1 MPTGLVPT
9 STFVDPM
16 DAKYIAEG
24 IAQDAYMNYH
34 RARLQLEF
42 GLEKIDQLRKYIVID
57 RGEDYIIQY
66 RNGFDAGMPMIHA
79 RVNKETGEVT
89 YV

>member
-1 MPTGLVPT
+1 MIMNSKL
-9 STFVDPM
+9 
-16 DAKYIAEG
+16 IAEG
-24 IAQDAYMNYH
+24 VAQDAYMNYH

-57 RGEDYIIQY
+57 RGEDYVIQY
-66 RNGFDAGMPMIHA
+66 RDGVDAGMPKIHA
-79 RVNKETGEVT
+79 RVNKETGRVT